1 VSVELKSAVDIKYI
15 NIKMK
20 KKLKNNS
27 EIINYIKEAD
37 ELCVK
42 IMLFLLCSENLDKI
56 EFDFM
61 KNSVRHENTETLS
74 DDEFIAAMDFW
85 KMRDILDYEI
95 TSAPGVK
102 GAHMGNI
109 INIILNISR
118 DINIVNDDEAAEEDA
133 GESNPG
139 LGIFDGHIIF
149 SKKEPPKVTLPE
161 NPVEFIKAPPEQDK
175 PAVKK
180 SKSEISIDEVSESL
194 ETNDA
199 FGKLIHETQN
209 KMKTMFNINDLTI
222 IYNLYNNE
230 RMEAELIS
238 KLVEIHVEDNKNNI
252 NYIETVALGF
262 ADDGIL
268 TLGQYEEKTR
278 QIREIIEFE
287 NKITRLF
294 QIEDKKLKQKEK
306 NHIKSW
312 REFEFPEDMLLEGY
326 NRCLQKAEKLSLD
339 YINAIYINWHQKG
352 FRTLDEAQ
360 NEFAPLPEGVAGA
373 GKKKSGVDIDQLL
386 EKSIKKTLKF

>member
-1 VSVELKSAVDIKYI
+1 MSVELKSAVDIKYI

-20 KKLKNNS
+20 KKPKNNS
-27 EIINYIKEAD
+27 EIIDYIKDAD

-61 KNSVRHENTETLS
+61 KNSVRYENTAALS
-74 DDEFIAAMDFW
+74 DDDFIEAMDFW

-95 TSAPGVK
+95 TSAPNVK

-118 DINIVNDDEAAEEDA
+118 DINIVNEEETAEDT
-133 GESNPG
+133 GEFNPG
-139 LGIFDGHIIF
+139 LGIFDGHIIL
-149 SKKEPPKVTLPE
+149 SKKAPPKAPLPE
-161 NPVEFIKAPPEQDK
+161 NPVEFIKAPAEREK

-180 SKSEISIDEVSESL
+180 SKSEVSIDELSESL
-194 ETNDA
+194 EANDS
-199 FGKLIHETQN
+199 FGKLIHEMQI
-209 KMKTMFNINDLTI
+209 KMKTIFNINDLTI

-230 RMEAELIS
+230 RMDAELIT
-238 KLVEIHVEDNKNNI
+238 KLVEIQVEDNKNNI
-252 NYIETVALGF
+252 SYIESVALGF
-262 ADDGIL
+262 VKDGIL

-287 NKITRLF
+287 NKITVLF
-294 QIEDKKLKQKEK
+294 KIEDKKLKQKEK

-312 REFEFPEDMLLEGY
+312 MEFDFPEDMLLEGY
-326 NRCLQKAEKLSLD
+326 NRCWQQIEKLSLD
-339 YINAIYINWHQKG
+339 YINTIYINWHQKG
-352 FRTLDEAQ
+352 FRTLSDAQ
-360 NEFAPLPEGVAGA
+360 NEFAPLPEGAA
-373 GKKKSGVDIDQLL
+373 NSGKRKSEVDIDQFL